1 MTTCLVTG
9 GSGFTG
15 RHLIAHLKQQG
26 HRVVALAS
34 RPAGADAHYQVPLE
48 DPVLAKESLD
58 RIMQTENPV
67 RVFHLAALSFVG
79 HPTPLDFYAVN
90 VLGTQHLLEACCT
103 LSTPPRVLIASS
115 ANVYGANASG
125 QVSEQI
131 APAPVNHYAASKLAM
146 EHIASTYAGV
156 LPLLLVRPFNYT
168 GPGQAEHFLVPK
180 IVAHFQRRMEEI
192 ELGNLDVSRDFSD
205 VRDIVAAYAE
215 ILADWPGSRQSGQVV
230 NLGSGQATP
239 LREILTTIE
248 ALTQHRMQ
256 VSVNPAFVR
265 SNEIALLCADT
276 TRLQTWSGYRP
287 RYSLKATLRDMLEAP
302 AV

>member
-34 RPAGADAHYQVPLE
+34 RPVGADVHHHL
-48 DPVLAKESLD
+48 SLD
-58 RIMQTENPV
+58 DSGAITHLIKTEKPSQ
-67 RVFHLAALSFVG
+67 VFHLAALSFVG

-90 VLGTQHLLEACCT
+90 VIGTQHLLEACCT
-103 LSTPPRVLIASS
+103 LPVPPRVLIASS

-125 QVSEQI
+125 QVSEQV

-146 EHIASTYAGV
+146 EHLARTYAGL

-180 IVAHFQRRMEEI
+180 IVAHFKRRMEEI

-205 VRDIVAAYAE
+205 VRDIVAAYSE
-215 ILADWPGSRQSGQVV
+215 MLADWSGSSKSGQVV
-230 NLGSGQATP
+230 NLGRGQATP
-239 LREILTTIE
+239 LREILTTLE
-248 ALTQHRMQ
+248 VLTQHSMK

-276 TRLQTWSGYRP
+276 TRLQTWTGYRP
-287 RYSLKATLRDMLEAP
+287 RYSLQATLSDMLETQ
-302 AV
+302 VV